1 MTSCL
6 PTGGALEDLGKVSLA
21 TREPKCRAENRVLFL
36 FPFLPAIDT
45 TGFEVVKDQNARSSR
60 SKVDSIPNS
69 LFLCI
74 SGMQS
79 GAVECEYLGSDEAC

>member
-1 MTSCL
+1 M
-6 PTGGALEDLGKVSLA
+6 PGGEPSL
-21 TREPKCRAENRVLFL
+21 VF
-36 FPFLPAIDT
+36 FFSFLPAIDT

-69 LFLCI
+69 VFLCI

-79 GAVECEYLGSDEAC
+79 GAFECEYLGSDEVCWIYKIARRNLRTWERIH

>member
-1 MTSCL
+1 M
-6 PTGGALEDLGKVSLA
+6 PGGEQSLD
-21 TREPKCRAENRVLFL
+21 FF

-60 SKVDSIPNS
+60 SKVNSVPNS

-74 SGMQS
+74 SGS
-79 GAVECEYLGSDEAC
+79 S